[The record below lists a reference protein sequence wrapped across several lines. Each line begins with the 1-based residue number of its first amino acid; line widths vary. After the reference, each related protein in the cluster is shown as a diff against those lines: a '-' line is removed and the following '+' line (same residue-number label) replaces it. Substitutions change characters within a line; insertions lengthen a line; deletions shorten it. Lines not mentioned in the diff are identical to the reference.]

1 MQETNDA
8 TWLLYLDPHTT
19 QNYNL
24 EDFDQSI
31 HTDQMCWMKA
41 DRIDPSLAVGFLFR
55 DTTEFDSWSEVI
67 VWNGT
72 SVMTFLVTWKVIW
85 PAVRHC
91 RQFLRSFGVDSFH
104 CCSRRLGQLWLWS
117 SRPQLNFLSKKNS
130 LKCPYGQSSSALPII
145 FPLSLFTMFR

>member
-19 QNYNL
+19 QNYKL

-55 DTTEFDSWSEVI
+55 DAAEFDSWSEV
-67 VWNGT
+67 VF
-72 SVMTFLVTWKVIW
+72 VVTFRVDLCFSHLKSYL
-85 PAVRHC
+85 AC
-91 RQFLRSFGVDSFH
+91 RL
-104 CCSRRLGQLWLWS
+104 
-117 SRPQLNFLSKKNS
+117 
-130 LKCPYGQSSSALPII
+130 A
-145 FPLSLFTMFR
+145 